1 MQRVRLAFVLVV
13 IVVCMT
19 SCSQPALGP
28 RGPSQTFTF
37 TGLAGEPDSL
47 NPLVSTSSD
56 LYDFSHLYISSLLEV
71 DNFGRLIPELARVVP
86 TTANGGISRDGMTI
100 TYHLRRGLKW
110 QDGVAL
116 TSRDVLFTYR
126 AMISPKNNVPTHTGY
141 DHIASVKTPDALT
154 VVVRLAKPFS
164 PILSYFETAQG
175 ITGVLPAH
183 VLERY
188 SDLNRVPFNVLPLGS
203 GPYRVVEWQH
213 GDHITL
219 EANRLYWRGKPH
231 IYRIVYKI
239 VPDHNT
245 QVQQL
250 KTHEVD
256 AYFNVDPQLLP
267 EVRSIPRL
275 TLTLTPI
282 PDFHYLHFNLRD
294 PILRDVRVRRA
305 IALAV
310 DRSKLVA
317 AATHGAGIA
326 VDGDQPVLSWAYDP
340 TLPHL
345 RYDPEAARNL
355 LAEAGW
361 KTTPSGP
368 RAKSGVPLT
377 LQLAISP
384 PHVGGSRLAATVVQ
398 EDLHAIGVAVRIK
411 EYPPGLLW
419 ATPQSGG
426 PLMSGRYQMAYN
438 AWWVLGPDPDDS
450 WNLACDQLPPTGQNM
465 YFWCNRRADAAMHD
479 ALNTFDAQQRKLDY
493 SIVQHELVRDVP
505 LLPLWQVKRPDA
517 YTPRLRGVS
526 PSPAG
531 STFWNAWAW
540 QLN

>member
-1 MQRVRLAFVLVV
+1 MPRLRLVFVLAVAV
-13 IVVCMT
+13 ACVA

-28 RGPSQTFTF
+28 RGVSKTFTF

-47 NPLVSTSSD
+47 NPLVSTLAD

-71 DNFGRLIPELARVVP
+71 DNRGQLIPEVAAAVP
-86 TTANGGISRDGMTI
+86 TTANGGISKDGMTI
-100 TYHLRRGLKW
+100 TYHLRHGLKW
-110 QDGVAL
+110 QDGVPL
-116 TSRDVLFTYR
+116 TSHDVEFTYR
-126 AMISPKNNVPTHTGY
+126 AMMNPKNNVPTRTGY
-141 DHIASVKTPDALT
+141 DHVASVTTPDAFT
-154 VVVRLAKPFS
+154 AVVRLAKPFS

-188 SDLNRVPFNVLPLGS
+188 PDVNRVPFNVLPLGS

-219 EANRLYWRGKPH
+219 EANPLYWRGTPRIH
-231 IYRIVYKI
+231 RIVYRI

-250 KTHEVD
+250 KTREVD
-256 AYFNVDPQLLP
+256 AYFNIDPQILP
-267 EVRSIPRL
+267 EVRSIPGL

-294 PILRDVRVRRA
+294 PILGDARVRRA
-305 IALAV
+305 IALGV
-310 DRSKLVA
+310 DRSKLIM

-326 VDGDQPVLSWAYDP
+326 VDGDQPQLGWAFDP

-345 RYDPEAARNL
+345 QYDPEAARKL
-355 LAEAGW
+355 LAAAGW
-361 KTTPSGP
+361 KGAPNGT
-368 RAKSGVPLT
+368 RAKLGTPLT

-384 PHVGGSRLAATVVQ
+384 PLVGGSRLVATVVQ
-398 EDLHAIGVAVRIK
+398 QDLRAIGVDVRIK

-419 ATPQSGG
+419 ATAQNGG
-426 PLMSGRYQMAYN
+426 PLMSGHYQLAYD

-450 WNLACDQLPPTGQNM
+450 WNFACDQIPPAGQNM
-465 YFWCNRRADAAMHD
+465 YFWCNRRADAAMHH
-479 ALNTFDAQQRKLDY
+479 ALSTFDTQQRRLDY
-493 SIVQHELVRDVP
+493 SIVQHEMLRDVP
-505 LLPLWQVKRPDA
+505 VILLWQVKRPDA
-517 YTPRLRGVS
+517 YTPRLKGVS

-540 QLN
+540 ELD